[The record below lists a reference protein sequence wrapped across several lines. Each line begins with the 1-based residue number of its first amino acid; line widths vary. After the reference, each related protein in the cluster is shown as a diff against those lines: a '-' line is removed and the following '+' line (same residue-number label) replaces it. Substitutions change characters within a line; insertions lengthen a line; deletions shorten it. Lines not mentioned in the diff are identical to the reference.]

1 VSAELERA
9 LVELGRGLE
18 LPPTPDLAAAVA
30 PRLARRRRRW
40 WIPAVAIAAAVAL
53 AFAVPGSRG
62 ALLRFLHLGAAR
74 VELVDT
80 LPALEPRSD
89 LGTRIDP
96 GEAAFRL
103 RLLDGRAPDAVYRG
117 EGGYWLRYPGVL
129 LYELRSDGYLLKK
142 VAGVDAQVEWTTV
155 RGEPALWIGSRHAVY
170 LPGGTATAAGHV
182 LLWQSGG
189 LTLRLEAD
197 VPRDAALALALRVR

>member
-1 VSAELERA
+1 VSAEIERA
-9 LVELGRGLE
+9 LVLLGRELE
-18 LPPTPDLAAAVA
+18 LPATPDLAAAVR
-30 PRLARRRRRW
+30 PRLARRRRW
-40 WIPAVAIAAAVAL
+40 WIPAVAVAAAVAL

-62 ALLRFLHLGAAR
+62 ALLRFLHLGAAQ

-96 GEAAFRL
+96 DEAEFRL
-103 RLLDGRAPDAVYRG
+103 RLLDGRAPDAVYRQ

-129 LYELRSDGYLLKK
+129 LYELRSGGFLLKK
-142 VAGVDAQVEWTTV
+142 VAGMDAQVEWTQV
-155 RGEPALWIGSRHAVY
+155 GGASAIWIGTRHAVY

-182 LLWQSGG
+182 LLWQVGA
-189 LTLRLEAD
+189 LTLRLEAQ
-197 VPRDAALALALRVR
+197 VSRDAAIGLALRVR

>member
-1 VSAELERA
+1 MSAELERA
-9 LVELGRGLE
+9 LVGLGRELE
-18 LPPTPDLAAAVA
+18 LPPTPDLAAAVR
-30 PRLARRRRRW
+30 PRLARRRRW

-80 LPALEPRSD
+80 LPALEPRAS
-89 LGTRIDP
+89 LGKRVDP
-96 GEAAFRL
+96 AEADFRL
-103 RLLDGRAPDAVYRG
+103 RLLDGRAPDAVYRQ

-129 LYELRSDGYLLKK
+129 LFELRSGNAYLLKK
-142 VAGVDAQVEWTTV
+142 VAGTSGPVEWTTV
-155 RGEPALWIGSRHAVY
+155 GRSTGIWIGARHAVY
-170 LPGGTATAAGHV
+170 LPGGRATAAGHV
-182 LLWQSGG
+182 LLWQDGA

-197 VPRDAALALALRVR
+197 VSREAAIRLALRVR